1 MSNEIELS
9 LVHAINK
16 LADWGFGVSDREI
29 KTIIHNYLVRTKQNI
44 FKKHYPG
51 RTFFR
56 LFKQRHNDILS
67 SRLAQNL
74 PVNRAIA
81 INNHSLD
88 KFFEICRKYYDHL
101 ELNDKPQ
108 NIYNVDETG
117 LSGSQGC
124 TRILCKKRDE
134 KSI

>member
-1 MSNEIELS
+1 MTFRQAEAAYEVPKSTIADHQNGISKTNKLGRLALLSNEIELS

-16 LADWGFGVSDREI
+16 LADWGFGVSDREF

-44 FKKHYPG
+44 FKNNYPG

-56 LFKQRHNDILS
+56 LFKQRHHDILS

-88 KFFEICRKYYDHL
+88 EFF
-101 ELNDKPQ
+101 
-108 NIYNVDETG
+108 
-117 LSGSQGC
+117 
-124 TRILCKKRDE
+124 
-134 KSI
+134 